1 MAWGVPSRRDGAGR
15 EGARRA
21 GARRAAAPERQE
33 LDQTPVH
40 RGPLLDE
47 RKRPVPVKR
56 STKVGN
62 DLRVD
67 PTRVSGP
74 IRVVLEP
81 MLWLAFLSGVCWVL
95 VALDPGVRDPAPGVL
110 LYEYTLPLAI
120 IVAAVLLVSTISALM
135 WLPVSTTAT
144 RARTAFAGLGMLASG
159 WLFAKLH
166 PVDTQDLLGM
176 SWLSIAVGVLLVA
189 VCAVPW
195 PTSPALVPRRT
206 TGAERMAFLA
216 VLLASAVVGW
226 LAWEAAQVGLVA
238 VPDGAETGW
247 DAVFPLLGL
256 LVVLLAVARFLLRRP
271 DRTPQSEDPLAHL
284 QPESQY

>member
-1 MAWGVPSRRDGAGR
+1 MEHV
-15 EGARRA
+15 
-21 GARRAAAPERQE
+21 E

-40 RGPLLDE
+40 RGPVLDE

-56 STKVGN
+56 SSKLGKDV
-62 DLRVD
+62 RMD

-81 MLWLAFLSGVCWVL
+81 MLWLAFLSGVAWVL
-95 VALDPGVRDPAPGVL
+95 VALDPGVRRPAEGVV
-110 LYEYTLPLAI
+110 LYEFTLPLAI
-120 IVAAVLLVSTISALM
+120 IVAAVLLISTISALM
-135 WLPVSTTAT
+135 WLPVSTSAT

-195 PTSPALVPRRT
+195 PTSRALVPRRVN
-206 TGAERMAFLA
+206 GVERVALA
-216 VLLASAVVGW
+216 VVLLLSVAVGW
-226 LAWEAAQVGLVA
+226 LAWKAAQVGLVA
-238 VPDGAETGW
+238 LPQGSETGW
-247 DAVFPLLGL
+247 DQVFPLLGL
-256 LVVLLAVARFLLRRP
+256 LVILLAVARFLLRRP
-271 DRTPQSEDPLAHL
+271 DRTPPEVDPRAHL
-284 QPESQY
+284 QPETQY